1 MFTSFPVLK
10 HGAYYSLSFDHRN
23 NEKMLLIEISFP
35 AWQQYLSWTPLCRQH
50 PHRHRRPQRL
60 QNCCPGDRTKIEY
73 NYFPR

>member
-1 MFTSFPVLK
+1 MVLIIVFVLIIGPMK
-10 HGAYYSLSFDHRN
+10 
-23 NEKMLLIEISFP
+23 KMLLIEISFP

-60 QNCCPGDRTKIEY
+60 QNCHSGDQTKNEY